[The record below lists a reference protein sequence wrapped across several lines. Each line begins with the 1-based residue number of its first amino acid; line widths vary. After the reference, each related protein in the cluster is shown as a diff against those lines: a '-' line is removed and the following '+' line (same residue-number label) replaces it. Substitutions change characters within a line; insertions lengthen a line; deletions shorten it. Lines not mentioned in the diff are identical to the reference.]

1 MAILTLITALLLGVT
16 FGTITGLI
24 PGLHINLI
32 ITFLSLSFFEKII
45 SSNPFPMSIFIVSL
59 SITHIITDFIPS
71 ILLGAPEEDSY
82 LSILPGHRMLLEGRG
97 YEAIT
102 LCIYGSISSILF
114 IPFLSLIYILILP
127 RIFQSIQS
135 FIPLIL
141 IIASIYLIFREE
153 KIFPALIIFLMS
165 GFLGYFTFNI
175 PLKEPLLP
183 LLSGLFGISSII
195 LSIRKNNK
203 IPNQIIEKPK
213 IRKIKFIKTILSG
226 AIITPFMSFLP
237 GIVSGHS
244 AVIASELKKQSK
256 RQFLFLIGF
265 IAILTMSLSFV
276 AAYSIGKTRTG
287 SAVAIIN
294 YLGKISHFQIT
305 SIILV
310 SIFVIIISSII
321 SIKIAKFFVKN
332 ISEINYNY
340 LSIIILFLIILI
352 NFFVSGLLGIFIL
365 LTSTSLGIYT
375 QLSNSKKI
383 NLMGSLILPSI
394 IFYIFN

>member
-1 MAILTLITALLLGVT
+1 
-16 FGTITGLI
+16 
-24 PGLHINLI
+24 
-32 ITFLSLSFFEKII
+32 
-45 SSNPFPMSIFIVSL
+45 
-59 SITHIITDFIPS
+59 
-71 ILLGAPEEDSY
+71 
-82 LSILPGHRMLLEGRG
+82 
-97 YEAIT
+97 
-102 LCIYGSISSILF
+102 
-114 IPFLSLIYILILP
+114 
-127 RIFQSIQS
+127 
-135 FIPLIL
+135 
-141 IIASIYLIFREE
+141 
-153 KIFPALIIFLMS
+153 MS

-237 GIVSGHS
+237 GIGSGHS

>member
-1 MAILTLITALLLGVT
+1 MILELIIALIIGVLI
-16 FGTITGLI
+16 GTITGLT

-114 IPFLSLIYILILP
+114 IPFLS
-127 RIFQSIQS
+127 
-135 FIPLIL
+135 
-141 IIASIYLIFREE
+141 
-153 KIFPALIIFLMS
+153 
-165 GFLGYFTFNI
+165 
-175 PLKEPLLP
+175 
-183 LLSGLFGISSII
+183 
-195 LSIRKNNK
+195 IRKNNK

-237 GIVSGHS
+237 GIGSGHS

-340 LSIIILFLIILI
+340 LSIIIPFLIILI

>member
-1 MAILTLITALLLGVT
+1 
-16 FGTITGLI
+16 
-24 PGLHINLI
+24 
-32 ITFLSLSFFEKII
+32 
-45 SSNPFPMSIFIVSL
+45 
-59 SITHIITDFIPS
+59 
-71 ILLGAPEEDSY
+71 
-82 LSILPGHRMLLEGRG
+82 
-97 YEAIT
+97 
-102 LCIYGSISSILF
+102 
-114 IPFLSLIYILILP
+114 
-127 RIFQSIQS
+127 
-135 FIPLIL
+135 
-141 IIASIYLIFREE
+141 
-153 KIFPALIIFLMS
+153 
-165 GFLGYFTFNI
+165 
-175 PLKEPLLP
+175 
-183 LLSGLFGISSII
+183 
-195 LSIRKNNK
+195 
-203 IPNQIIEKPK
+203 
-213 IRKIKFIKTILSG
+213 
-226 AIITPFMSFLP
+226 MSFLP
-237 GIVSGHS
+237 GIGSGHS